1 MYVQVAVAVHV
12 GKIQAGLAE
21 FFELSGDFI
30 EEVLSRVR
38 AKKIPQAGPGRVGR
52 KSSIFACK
60 VRDFRRAHNR
70 VSIGAGDVKSYS
82 KAGIFFCENYRMLE
96 RLTRDHQAGACQNST
111 AVSKDYGFINFPGSA
126 EIIPIYNQ
134 AAGFHLLYPF
144 TTEAQRAQ
152 SAEDVIE
159 SADVCRPL
167 MSAH

>member
-1 MYVQVAVAVHV
+1 
-12 GKIQAGLAE
+12 LAE

-30 EEVLSRVR
+30 EKVLSRAP
-38 AKKIPQAGPGRVGR
+38 AKKILQAGPGRVGW
-52 KSSIFACK
+52 KSSIFAYNM
-60 VRDFRRAHNR
+60 RDFRWTQNRAP
-70 VSIGAGDVKSYS
+70 IGAGDVKSYG
-82 KAGIFFCENYRMLE
+82 KAGIFFCENYRMLA
-96 RLTRDHQAGACQNST
+96 RLARDHQAGACQNST
-111 AVSKDYGFINFPGSA
+111 VVSKDYGFINFPGGA